1 MQIIPFLA
9 LGLGVDDMF
18 LLTHAYAKSPYDDR
32 SKNGCEGRTQAV
44 LRTTGLSVLQTS
56 LSNICAFFAA
66 SLIPIPALRVFSLQ
80 VNFIHHYTLQSS
92 TLVL

>member
-1 MQIIPFLA
+1 
-9 LGLGVDDMF
+9 MF
-18 LLTHAYAKSPYDDR
+18 LLTHAYAKSPYDD
-32 SKNGCEGRTQAV
+32 KNSESCEGRTQAV

-80 VNFIHHYTLQSS
+80 VKIIKYIFI
-92 TLVL
+92 VNN